1 MAREILPLIE
11 NRDVAI
17 TPFGVDV
24 AAFSPPE
31 FDERPTGLIGTI
43 KKLDPIYGIDT
54 LRTPSSYDGVLTI
67 TVDDVLSLQRY
78 AQHPEHLKIV
88 DYAGRVA
95 ENRVVVDYEC

>member
-1 MAREILPLIE
+1 MLKHIVMWRYKEGAEGKSALQHAHWMKTHLE
-11 NRDVAI
+11 ALLAI
-17 TPFGVDV
+17 I
-24 AAFSPPE
+24 PE
-31 FDERPTGLIGTI
+31 LHTLE
-43 KKLDPIYGIDT
+43 YGIDT

-95 ENRVVVDYEC
+95 ESRVVVDYEC